1 MKTVNQK
8 WTCLLLIYILS
19 CFVPHLITGEIMDEQ
34 PIILIPPKGWKDGGE
49 NNSRVMIHSVS
60 ASIDGSLLHIQCTS
74 PTVDITVCIIQNGM
88 IVHQETIPATDT
100 NHILVDLTN
109 YVEGVYTLDLTNS
122 AGGHVWGEF
131 SLL

>member
-1 MKTVNQK
+1 MKTVNLR
-8 WTCLLLIYILS
+8 CVFIILVS
-19 CFVPHLITGEIMDEQ
+19 TLNVFISHQVIAKTMDEK
-34 PIILIPPKGWKDGGE
+34 PIHLIPPDHWGGE
-49 NNSRVMIHSVS
+49 TSRSITIQPAVS

-74 PTVDITVCIIQNGM
+74 PTVDVTVCIIQNGM

-100 NHILVDLTN
+100 NHILVDLSN

-131 SLL
+131 ER